1 MKIGRHRDLTT
12 KVVFA
17 SALYDLLV
25 TAPFATPWTATRS
38 LDALTRVHHGLA
50 LSGSLAFDGPMAL
63 LFVNLMG
70 SIVVVWSVVRLQT
83 PTARLGAADTVGR
96 ILFSSWFAFALAH
109 DASRVLVGFLVLE
122 VGWAIA
128 QGLTVFHVLRKAR
141 LATIAP

>member
-1 MKIGRHRDLTT
+1 MKTGHPRDLTAN
-12 KVVFA
+12 VVFA

-38 LDALTRVHHGLA
+38 LDLLTRMHHAFA

-96 ILFSSWFAFALAH
+96 LLFSSWFAFALAH
-109 DASRVLVGFLVLE
+109 GASRLLVGFLVLE

-128 QGLTVFHVLRKAR
+128 QGLAVFRVLRKAR
-141 LATIAP
+141 LATIAS